1 MDYTKVLKRAWHTVW
16 NYRALWIFG
25 IILALTTTSWSGWE
39 WLQRSDDSDGN
50 HEANSLVYVLPNGST
65 IEIPGREDAWGDDG
79 GDVVFNYKHQAD
91 DRPYHKGDI
100 IINYN
105 PPDDYSVG
113 VVSRSRDGHLH
124 LELLEARP
132 EVVSTII
139 PIGIALACLIVLL
152 IIAAAIARYV
162 AETAL
167 IRMVDDYEET
177 GEKRSVR
184 EGFRMGWSR
193 TAFRLFLIKLLIGL
207 PVAVAFI
214 LLFVLAAAPLL
225 LWTTK
230 STAIGV
236 FGTMTTVGLGFLV
249 TLLLIVVSA
258 VLSLLRRFFWRAC
271 ALEELGVIESIRQG
285 FGIVRRHLKDVVI
298 MWLIMVGV
306 QIGWVIA
313 LIATAIVLFPAIIL
327 LIIVGGVL
335 GGLPALLVGGLAS
348 LFFEGAVPWILAG
361 VVGVPIFILVMAAPW
376 IFLGG
381 LMEVFK
387 SSVWTLTYREL
398 RALESLETE
407 PEQLPELDAPGLE

>member
-1 MDYTKVLKRAWHTVW
+1 MDHVKVLKQAWHNVW
-16 NYRALWIFG
+16 HYRALWIFG
-25 IILALTTTSWSGWE
+25 IILALTTTSWSAWE
-39 WLQRSDDSDGN
+39 WLQRSDDRDGN

-65 IEIPGREDAWGDDG
+65 VEIPGRDDDWSEDG
-79 GDVVFNYKHQAD
+79 GDIVFNYKHQAD

-113 VVSRSRDGHLH
+113 VVSRSKEGHLH

-132 EVVSTII
+132 EVVSAII
-139 PIGIALACLIVLL
+139 TIGIALACLIVLL

-167 IRMVDDYEET
+167 IQTVDDYDET
-177 GEKRSVR
+177 GQKHSIR

-207 PVAVAFI
+207 PVVVAFI
-214 LLFVLAAAPLL
+214 LLFVLVAAPLL

-249 TLLLIVVSA
+249 TLLLIVVIT

-271 ALEELGVIESIRQG
+271 AVEELGVIESIRQG
-285 FGIVRRHLKDVVI
+285 FGIVRQHPKDVVI
-298 MWLIMVGV
+298 MWLIMIGV

-327 LIIVGGVL
+327 LIFVGGVL
-335 GGLPALLVGGLAS
+335 AGLPALLIGGLAG
-348 LFFEGAVPWILAG
+348 LIFEGAVPWILAG

-381 LMEVFK
+381 LMEAFK
-387 SSVWTLTYREL
+387 SSVWTLSYREL
-398 RALESLETE
+398 RALESAKR
-407 PEQLPELDAPGLE
+407 PELDTSGLEVAPVT